1 MSKCCNFVQ
10 ILKMKDMRKFGL
22 IIAGLILM
30 LILIN
35 IPDAMSQGC
44 SICSLDAAQQ
54 GPGAAKGLNAGIL
67 YIAAVPFALV
77 GVIGYQWYKHNGRT
91 SEEE

>member
-1 MSKCCNFVQ
+1 MANV
-10 ILKMKDMRKFGL
+10 RKYGL
-22 IIAGLILM
+22 MITGLILI

-35 IPDAMSQGC
+35 IPEVTAQGC

-54 GPGAAKGLNAGIL
+54 GPDAAKGLNAGIL
-67 YIAAVPFALV
+67 YIAAVPFALI
-77 GVIGYQWYKHNGRT
+77 GVIGYQWYKHNGRI